1 MSKAEEF
8 SSTYI
13 VNIVFNAF
21 FRYHNPR
28 HKKNFIV
35 TKAFEN
41 IAPESG
47 CVSDLSVGLLA
58 HPLYVARLVMGLEQ
72 YAKSN
77 TTYNNKIMT
86 FLITANF
93 LSYASFFGLLALTVD
108 RFLAIHLHLRY
119 QEIVT
124 HKRAV
129 TVVISITVLASF
141 LSSFTRWIPV
151 IKDGQR
157 IYTSIEI
164 VL

>member
-1 MSKAEEF
+1 
-8 SSTYI
+8 
-13 VNIVFNAF
+13 
-21 FRYHNPR
+21 
-28 HKKNFIV
+28 
-35 TKAFEN
+35 
-41 IAPESG
+41 
-47 CVSDLSVGLLA
+47 
-58 HPLYVARLVMGLEQ
+58 MGLEQ

-77 TTYNNKIMT
+77 TTYNNTIMT

-129 TVVISITVLASF
+129 TVVISITVLASSSF
-141 LSSFTRWIPV
+141 LSSFPWWIPV

-157 IYTSIEI
+157 LYTSIEI